1 MKYVLPTT
9 IIALAAALSG
19 CDRPGTTASTTIV
32 KEPATVAQT
41 PAVVKEKETYV
52 QRDVPTPAPESSSS
66 TTIVNPPAQ
75 PTTTERSR
83 TTTTSRIDTPV
94 GTATETRT
102 ESTKT
107 SQ

>member
-1 MKYVLPTT
+1 MKYVLPTA
-9 IIALAAALSG
+9 IIAIAAALGG
-19 CDRPGTTASTTIV
+19 CDRPGTTASTTVV
-32 KEPATVAQT
+32 KEPTTVAQS
-41 PAVVKEKETYV
+41 PAVVKEKETYI
-52 QRDVPTPAPESSSS
+52 QRDVPAAPPESSSS

-75 PTTTERSR
+75 PSTTERSR
-83 TTTTSRIDTPV
+83 TTTTSRVDTPV